1 MRKIA
6 FRIWD
11 KEKNEMVYNPIDAKM
26 RFLSMRSPNEDEV
39 ETHIG
44 YSTYPWERF
53 EFMQYTGLKDRN
65 GKEIYEGDVVCTSL
79 LIPGEVKWGDDIA
92 CFEVVHSL
100 GSRGL
105 FGYIKEGSGVLVIGN
120 VHENP
125 DLLKCTTHS

>member
-44 YSTYPWERF
+44 YSTYQWERF

-65 GKEIYEGDVVCTSL
+65 GLTDIYEGEILDKNGSVRGNIYETSDKRTTDFV
-79 LIPGEVKWGDDIA
+79 IKGMGTKEWRDTEQEAMG
-92 CFEVVHSL
+92 
-100 GSRGL
+100 RGCR
-105 FGYIKEGSGVLVIGN
+105 YPE
-120 VHENP
+120 
-125 DLLKCTTHS
+125 